1 LVSVMVSLQ
10 RTRALLAPCVLGV
23 ALFCAPSLAAAQTA
37 PAPAPSASAL
47 PEIGNVTTSDR
58 HNEPIANTTHP
69 TFVVDRSTIEA
80 FGSLT
85 IGDALANVPGVDIFS
100 YGPFGGQNNYGIRGT
115 TSAQTLILQDGMP
128 IATGSNGIV
137 DLGSL
142 STIGVER
149 IEVVES
155 GSSTLYGS
163 GATGGVINIITAVK
177 AQPYLRYSDAT
188 YGNQDVAAQ
197 AGVGGLAVSFERHT
211 ATNIFDYPAFNY
223 TGGNATPA
231 GTRVNDAAQQ
241 TVARI
246 SYLAQ
251 LGAGW
256 TARLAA
262 GDNAIDVGVP
272 GGLSFLTPYAQQATN
287 RTDGL
292 LDLSHTAGNGT
303 LDLTLSSVGQKLKYA
318 DTLADLTGGGP
329 GFGEQDTFDGRSQVS
344 LRYTMS
350 AANSDLVTGVDLA
363 RESALLTF
371 PPSTPPQGAV
381 GAAQSQA
388 AAYAQAGYN
397 VSSAL
402 RLIFGVRGEH
412 DAPAGSV
419 VAPSF
424 GTRVKLGVAQL
435 TGNVS
440 ESFRVPTLVDLYYPG
455 FSNPSLLPEKLSNYD
470 TTLSFPHV
478 AGGVS
483 FGYFGRDGS
492 NLIVLDPATF
502 LPFNASR
509 VSVNGLQITVAAPPL
524 AGLRLSASLTN
535 LYRAID
541 TSTGVRLPS
550 TPPIIATL
558 GIERPFDAGSLAF
571 GAHLRIVGS
580 SPDVPNLGGG
590 PSLADPYDAY
600 TTADAFI
607 RYRIAKSAIIS
618 ARIMTLTN
626 QGYAPIFGYPAP
638 GRTLQLELATR

>member
-1 LVSVMVSLQ
+1 MVTLQ

-23 ALFCAPSLAAAQTA
+23 ALLCAPSRAAAQTA

-47 PEIGNVTTSDR
+47 PEIGTVTTSDR

-80 FGSLT
+80 FGSRT
-85 IGDALANVPGVDIFS
+85 VGEALANVPGVNLFS
-100 YGPFGGQNNYGIRGT
+100 YGPFGAQNNYGIRGT
-115 TSAQTLILQDGMP
+115 TSAQTLVLQDGMP
-128 IATGSNGIV
+128 IATGSSGTV

-142 STIGVER
+142 PTIGVQR

-163 GATGGVINIITAVK
+163 GATGGVINIITSVE
-177 AQPYLRYSDAT
+177 AQPYARYSDGT
-188 YGNQDVAAQ
+188 YGSQDFAAQ
-197 AGVGGLAVSFERHT
+197 AGVGGLAVSFERHI
-211 ATNIFDYPAFNY
+211 ATNIYDYPAFNY
-223 TGGNATPA
+223 PGGNATPA
-231 GTRVNDAAQQ
+231 GTRVNDSAQQ
-241 TVARI
+241 SVARV

-256 TARLAA
+256 TAHLAA
-262 GDNAIDVGVP
+262 GDNGIDIGVP
-272 GGLSFLTPYAQQATN
+272 GGLSFLTPFAQQGTN

-292 LDLSHTAGNGT
+292 LDLSHTAGPST
-303 LDLTLSSVGQKLKYA
+303 FDVTLSSVTQKLKFA
-318 DTLADLTGGGP
+318 DTLADLTGAGP
-329 GFGEQDTFDGRSQVS
+329 GFSEQDTFDARSQAS
-344 LRYTMS
+344 LRYATS
-350 AANSDLVTGVDLA
+350 GAHADLVTGIDLA
-363 RESALLTF
+363 RETALITF

-381 GAAQSQA
+381 GAAQSQT

-397 VSSAL
+397 VGSAL
-402 RLIFGVRGEH
+402 RLIFGVRGEN
-412 DAPAGSV
+412 DAPSGSV

-424 GTRVKLGVAQL
+424 GTRLQLGIAQL
-435 TGNVS
+435 SGNVS
-440 ESFRVPTLVDLYYPG
+440 ESYRVPTLVDLYFPG
-455 FSNPSLLPEKLSNYD
+455 FSNPNLLPEKLSNYD

-492 NLIVLDPATF
+492 NLIVLDPTTF

-509 VSVNGLQITVAAPPL
+509 VSVNGLQLTAAAPPL
-524 AGLRLSASLTN
+524 AGLRLSVSLTD
-535 LYRAID
+535 LYRALD
-541 TSTGVRLPS
+541 TSTGLRLPS

-571 GAHLRIVGS
+571 GAHVRVVGT
-580 SPDVPNLGGG
+580 SPDVPNIGSG
-590 PSLADPYDAY
+590 PSLADPYDGY

-607 RYRIAKSAIIS
+607 RYRIAKSAILS
-618 ARIMTLTN
+618 ARVMNLTN
-626 QGYAPIFGYPAP
+626 QSYAPIFGYPAP

>member
-1 LVSVMVSLQ
+1 MVFLR

-23 ALFCAPSLAAAQTA
+23 ALFGVPSFAAAQTA
-37 PAPAPSASAL
+37 PAPVPSASAL

-85 IGDALANVPGVDIFS
+85 VGDALANVPGVDIFS
-100 YGPFGGQNNYGIRGT
+100 YGPFGAQNNYGIRGT
-115 TSAQTLILQDGMP
+115 TSAQTLVLQDGMP
-128 IATGSNGIV
+128 IATGSNGTV
-137 DLGSL
+137 DLGEL
-142 STIGVER
+142 STIGVQR

-163 GATGGVINIITAVK
+163 GATGGVINIITSVQAE
-177 AQPYLRYSDAT
+177 PYVRYSDAT

-223 TGGNATPA
+223 AGGNATPA

-251 LGAGW
+251 LGDGW
-256 TARLAA
+256 TAHLTA
-262 GDNAIDVGVP
+262 GDNTIDLGVP
-272 GGLSFLTPYAQQATN
+272 GSLSFLTPYAQQDVN

-292 LDLSHTAGNGT
+292 LDLSHTAGAGT

-329 GFGEQDTFDGRSQVS
+329 GFGEQDTFDARSQVS
-344 LRYTMS
+344 LRYSTS
-350 AANSDLVTGVDLA
+350 GANTDLVTGVDIA
-363 RESALLTF
+363 RETALLTF
-371 PPSTPPQGAV
+371 PPQTPPQGAV

-388 AAYAQAGYN
+388 AAYAQAGYD
-397 VSSAL
+397 VGSAL
-402 RLIFGVRGEH
+402 RFVFGVRGEN
-412 DAPAGSV
+412 DTPAGGV

-424 GTRVKLGVAQL
+424 GTRLRIGVAQL

-440 ESFRVPTLVDLYYPG
+440 ESYRVPTLVDLYYPG
-455 FSNPSLLPEKLSNYD
+455 FSNPNLLPEKLSNYD

-492 NLIVLDPATF
+492 NLIVLNPATF
-502 LPFNASR
+502 APYNASR
-509 VSVNGLQITVAAPPL
+509 VSVNGLQITAAAPPL

-541 TSTGVRLPS
+541 TSTGLRLS
-550 TPPIIATL
+550 NTPPIIATL
-558 GIERPFDAGSLAF
+558 GIERPFDDGALAF

-580 SPDVPNLGGG
+580 FADVPNLGGG
-590 PSLADPYDAY
+590 PSLADPYDGY
-600 TTADAFI
+600 TTADAFV
-607 RYRIAKSAIIS
+607 RYRIAKSAIVS
-618 ARIMTLTN
+618 ARVMNLTN
-626 QGYAPIFGYPAP
+626 QGYAPTFGYPAL
-638 GRTLQLELATR
+638 GRTLQLEFATR